1 MNIEEMQ
8 FSEWWMSR
16 LIGLSINLC
25 FEDAYV
31 KSFDLFELS
40 PDHLMKINIYFVVS
54 YIITDN
60 EEII

>member
-1 MNIEEMQ
+1 
-8 FSEWWMSR
+8 MSR